1 MSKMDWMD
9 DLRAAESGD
18 PYFATPKGDLR
29 RCVAERKALR
39 RIEEL
44 EAEITF
50 QAQCKVANRREA
62 ERLEAENGRLEAE
75 LAQERKDFREAWA
88 SYKRLREAIENAPHH
103 RRCAVFELC
112 RNGNKPLPCDCWKAK
127 ALGEGE

>member
-50 QAQCKVANRREA
+50 QVQCKVANRREA

-88 SYKRLREAIENAPHH
+88 SYKRLREDRDLWH
-103 RRCAVFELC
+103 RRAQARQDHINQIKRENDLIYH
-112 RNGNKPLPCDCWKAK
+112 GGKAK
-127 ALGEGE
+127 EGE